1 MLGKNSFPGDIPVE
15 SNQGDHPM
23 NCEKSRKRDL
33 LKRWGLRKLS
43 EGMRY
48 ETVLAFMR
56 KHGRKTTA
64 EIEQLVREA

>member
-1 MLGKNSFPGDIPVE
+1 
-15 SNQGDHPM
+15 M
-23 NCEKSRKRDL
+23 NCEKSYKRDL
-33 LKRWGLRKLS
+33 LKRWGLRKLA

-48 ETVLAFMR
+48 ETVLAWMR

>member
-1 MLGKNSFPGDIPVE
+1 
-15 SNQGDHPM
+15 M

-33 LKRWGLRKLS
+33 LKRWGLRKLD

-48 ETVLAFMR
+48 ETVLAWMR